1 MKKIFSL
8 LESADRG
15 LSMSY
20 RVRRE
25 GPGLGQAIGPA
36 SFQMLVP
43 TSCEGSPYGK
53 RGKSSYG
60 QSRGNPA
67 PIQLPEPHGDLLLS
81 AGSRPT
87 RIAGDYHMRTNHS
100 LTKTFT

>member
-1 MKKIFSL
+1 M
-8 LESADRG
+8 ESTDRG
-15 LSMSY
+15 LSMFY
-20 RVRRE
+20 RLGKE

-53 RGKSSYG
+53 SGKNSYG

-87 RIAGDYHMRTNHS
+87 RIAGGYHKGANHS